1 MANDGSLPVD
11 PKGSMV
17 RGIFSKIA
25 DSYGTF
31 NAVSSLGIYR
41 SWLKVLAETAACTAD
56 EKVLDVAGGT
66 GDGLQTTCDLHTGQR
81 KWHKSE
87 SQRVEM
93 RGTGWRLALD
103 G

>member
-66 GDGLQTTCDLHTGQR
+66 GDVAGGPGTLRGRGVPGGAHGLH
-81 KWHKSE
+81 
-87 SQRVEM
+87 
-93 RGTGWRLALD
+93 RGRRHEPALR
-103 G
+103 

>member
-11 PKGSMV
+11 PKVSMV

-41 SWLKVLAETAACTAD
+41 SWLKVLAETAAYTAD

-66 GDGLQTTCDLHTGQR
+66 GE
-81 KWHKSE
+81 KSMLLPCWASGKMV
-87 SQRVEM
+87 SQEI
-93 RGTGWRLALD
+93 RLPASW
-103 G
+103 GEGVR